1 MSVLDVR
8 TAIVLRHPTDNAAL
22 LLRRS
27 PTKKL
32 FPNHITG
39 IGGKVEIDE
48 GEGNDLT
55 AAAWREF
62 LEETNI
68 PDRIVSNVRLRLST
82 ILTRSELQVI
92 LLWFTGQLTEVPR
105 DLSCT
110 EGELAFYPLDQLPIH
125 DMIPTASQTIPFI
138 LTLPHDDHTIYNGYF
153 DANDRLYTN
162 RVTSD

>member
-1 MSVLDVR
+1 MSKLDVR
-8 TAIVLRHPTDNAAL
+8 TAIILRHPTEAAAL

-32 FPNHITG
+32 FPNRITG

-48 GEGNDLT
+48 GEGNDLD

-68 PDRIVSNVRLRLST
+68 PDTTVTDVRLRLST
-82 ILTRSELQVI
+82 ILTRGELQVI
-92 LLWFTGQLTEVPR
+92 LLWFTGQLTTVPA

-110 EGELAFYPLDQLPIH
+110 EGELGFYPLDQLPIH

-138 LTLPHDDHTIYNGYF
+138 LALPHDDQTIYNGYF
-153 DANDRLYTN
+153 DDQNRLFTN
-162 RVTSD
+162 RAH

>member
-1 MSVLDVR
+1 MNKLDVR
-8 TAIVLRHPTDNAAL
+8 TAIILRHPTEAQVL

-39 IGGKVEIDE
+39 IGGKVELDE
-48 GEGNDLT
+48 GEGDDLT

-62 LEETNI
+62 LEETCI
-68 PDRIVSNVRLRLST
+68 PRSSISDVRLRLST
-82 ILTRSELQVI
+82 ILTRGDLQVI
-92 LLWFTGQLTEVPR
+92 LLWYTGQLTTLPT

-138 LTLPHDDHTIYNGYF
+138 LALPQDDKTVYNGYF
-153 DANDRLYTN
+153 NSRDQLFTN
-162 RVTSD
+162 R

>member
-1 MSVLDVR
+1 MTQLDVR
-8 TAIVLRHPTDNAAL
+8 TAIILRHPTESSVL

-27 PTKKL
+27 STKKL
-32 FPNHITG
+32 FPDRITG
-39 IGGKVEIDE
+39 IGGKVELDE

-62 LEETNI
+62 LEETTI
-68 PDRIVSNVRLRLST
+68 PDTTVIDVRLRLST
-82 ILTRSELQVI
+82 ILTRGELQVI
-92 LLWFTGQLTEVPR
+92 LLWFTGQLTALPS

-138 LTLPHDDHTIYNGYF
+138 LSLPPDDETIYNGYF
-153 DANDRLYTN
+153 DAQDRLCTN
-162 RVTSD
+162 YPH